1 MTATVRVVT
10 VTYNSSGVLADFLD
24 SVAAAAKTAPGV
36 TVVDNGSRD
45 LQATRDLVAR
55 HPGARLIESSDNLGY
70 GSAMNVGVRE
80 GDDADYYLLANP
92 DLVFQ
97 EEAIDLLVEAAER
110 APRAGALGPA
120 IFNSDGTLYPSAR
133 ALPSLR
139 NGIGHAL
146 FSRSWPS
153 NPWTRSYRPLP
164 AGSIEPVAVGWLS
177 GACLLVRADAFHRIG
192 GFDESF
198 FMYFEDVDFGRRIG
212 IAGLQN
218 IYVPAARAIHSGAH
232 STSERSD
239 SMDRAH
245 HDSAYLYL
253 SRVYSG
259 PLLAPVRLALR
270 AGLWVRGRWA
280 GRRSHR
286 TAG

>member
-1 MTATVRVVT
+1 VQ
-10 VTYNSSGVLADFLD
+10 
-24 SVAAAAKTAPGV
+24 AAAAVAPTV
-36 TVVDNGSRD
+36 TVVDNASRD
-45 LQATRDLVAR
+45 IEATRRIVAA
-55 HPGARLIESSDNLGY
+55 HPGAQLIESPDNLGY
-70 GSAMNVGVRE
+70 GSAMNRGVAS
-80 GDDADYYLLANP
+80 GADADFYLLSNP
-92 DLVFQ
+92 DLVLAPQ
-97 EEAIDLLVEAAER
+97 AIDTLVEAAGD

-120 IFNSDGTLYPSAR
+120 IFNPDGTLYPSAR

-164 AGSIEPVAVGWLS
+164 AEQVEPVTVGWLS
-177 GACLLVRADAFHRIG
+177 GACLLVRAEAYHAIR

-212 IAGLQN
+212 LAGFANL
-218 IYVPAARAIHSGAH
+218 YVPASRAVHSGAH

-239 SMDRAH
+239 AMDRAH

-253 SRVYSG
+253 SRVYAG
-259 PLLAPVRLALR
+259 ALLAPVRLALR
-270 AGLWVRGRWA
+270 AGLWVRVRWG
-280 GRRSHR
+280 GRRR
-286 TAG
+286 PTARP

>member
-10 VTYNSSGVLADFLD
+10 VTYNSSRVLTDFLG
-24 SVAAAAKTAPGV
+24 SVGAAAEVTPAV
-36 TVVDNGSRD
+36 TVVDNASRD
-45 LQATRDLVAR
+45 LPATREIVAA
-55 HPGARLIESSDNLGY
+55 HPGTELIESPDNLGY
-70 GSAMNVGVRE
+70 GAAMNLGVRAR
-80 GDDADYYLLANP
+80 DRADYYLLANP
-92 DLVFQ
+92 DLIFQ
-97 EEAIDLLVEAAER
+97 PGTIDLLVAAAEAA
-110 APRAGALGPA
+110 PGAGALGPA

-164 AGSIEPVAVGWLS
+164 VDHTEPVAVGWLS
-177 GACLLVRADAFHRIG
+177 GACLLVRDDAFRRIG

-212 IAGLQN
+212 LAGLEN
-218 IYVPAARAIHSGAH
+218 LYVPAARAIHSGAH
-232 STSERSD
+232 STSERSE

-259 PLLAPVRLALR
+259 ALLAPVRLALR

-280 GRRSHR
+280 GRRAHR

>member
-92 DLVFQ
+92 DLIFQ
-97 EEAIDLLVEAAER
+97 EDAIDLLVEAAER

-177 GACLLVRADAFHRIG
+177 GACLLVRADAFRRIG

-218 IYVPAARAIHSGAH
+218 VYVPAARAIHSGAH

>member
-45 LQATRDLVAR
+45 LQAIRDLVAR

-97 EEAIDLLVEAAER
+97 EDAIDLLVEAAER

-177 GACLLVRADAFHRIG
+177 GACLLVRADAFRRIG

-218 IYVPAARAIHSGAH
+218 VYVPAARAIHSGAH